1 MIIFASL
8 ILPILFHLLY
18 FNETRYMFNSM
29 EFHYFWFF
37 TIAALLVSY
46 LITYEI
52 TCADFI
58 GSICYLNVNL
68 MVCDRATL

>member
-1 MIIFASL
+1 
-8 ILPILFHLLY
+8 
-18 FNETRYMFNSM
+18 MFNSM

-46 LITYEI
+46 LITYET

-58 GSICYLNVNL
+58 SSLCYLNVNL
-68 MVCDRATL
+68 MVCDRALFN